1 VIDYRVQRLDYLLR
15 TLLALGVV
23 VRAET
28 QEQSAWH
35 LADDVQLRLT
45 ELARRSQP
53 LAPGVKPATC
63 CTWASEDRR
72 RLSRGAGS

>member
-1 VIDYRVQRLDYLLR
+1 MIDYVQRLDCLLR

-35 LADDVQLRLT
+35 LADDVQPALT

-53 LAPGVKPATC
+53 LAA
-63 CTWASEDRR
+63 WRE
-72 RLSRGAGS
+72 AGHVLHLG